1 MRERVEPG
9 QERLPADASTITA
22 APYTCVALCLTLP
35 SNEVQYPLTL
45 PAGTVAPP
53 AVTFFNASLL
63 SGSMSISPAAQST
76 RVVTMPAN
84 AITSTD
90 HPSRVSTRSTARAC
104 STLAASRS
112 RSPVRRDAWS
122 IASTPGSSAHILTG

>member
-63 SGSMSISPAAQST
+63 SGSGTYTVTPHVQV
-76 RVVTMPAN
+76 RVPAN
-84 AITSTD
+84 AYAGTYPATLTVAW
-90 HPSRVSTRSTARAC
+90 VSG
-104 STLAASRS
+104 
-112 RSPVRRDAWS
+112 P
-122 IASTPGSSAHILTG
+122 